1 MAKNK
6 TLAIIDM
13 DDQMRYFNE
22 ESLLEQLAGA
32 DIPGTAPIK
41 YAFRNLANRVT
52 EMRKI
57 QTQYFS
63 ATHGSPEKAN
73 LLKRSKD
80 LEKQVDEIIK
90 RFNTTIERL

>member
-1 MAKNK
+1 
-6 TLAIIDM
+6 M

-22 ESLLEQLAGA
+22 DSLLDQLAGA

-63 ATHGSPEKAN
+63 AAYGSPEKAN